1 MRMIPGLRTYRML
14 GGHRNG
20 TLSEPDLPVAAG
32 AGPVCW
38 LHATDPGEYDAL
50 KLLAAQMADLRGG
63 PECLVTGGG
72 ARPGPG
78 EGLRAI
84 HAWLERLQPTLLVLA
99 GPVLPPNL
107 IDAAQAR
114 GIALILVNT
123 DHASAPGR
131 WGLWPGMNRA
141 LLSFFTQI
149 HTRTEAAARTL
160 EQQMRGVN
168 VLHGGTL
175 ARFAPALP
183 CNHVELAALRQVL
196 DGRPVWFAFSPP
208 ESEVDAALA
217 AHTQALRRAH
227 RLLLIL
233 APRDA
238 RRGGALAA
246 RAIEMGFA
254 CARRTTDDD
263 IIETTQIYI
272 ADAEDEPGLFLRLA
286 PVSYLGGSLTPD
298 AGTPGPV
305 PAAALGSA
313 LVFGPHGGAGNCAF
327 LEQLHRLGGGRRI
340 AAPGELGEA
349 ISALLSP
356 ETGAEAALKAWT
368 LATEGS
374 DATYQV
380 ARALC
385 DWVQLNRMGTA

>member
-1 MRMIPGLRTYRML
+1 MRMIPGLRAYRML
-14 GGHRNG
+14 AGRRNG
-20 TLSEPDLPVAAG
+20 TLSEPDLPTAAG

-38 LHATDPGEYDAL
+38 LHAADPGEYEAL
-50 KLLAAQMADLRGG
+50 KLLGAQMTEMRGG

-84 HAWLERLQPTLLVLA
+84 HAWLKRLQPMLLVLA

-107 IDAAQAR
+107 IDAAQAH

-123 DHASAPGR
+123 DHAGAPGR
-131 WGLWPGMNRA
+131 WRLWPGMNRA
-141 LLSFFTQI
+141 LLSCFTQI
-149 HTRTEAAARTL
+149 HTRTEAAARAL

-175 ARFAPALP
+175 ARFAPAP
-183 CNHVELAALRQVL
+183 ACNHVELAALRQVL

-208 ESEVDAALA
+208 EAEVDAALA

-238 RRGGALAA
+238 RQGAALAA
-246 RAIEMGFA
+246 RATGMGFA

-263 IIETTQIYI
+263 ITETTQIYI

-340 AAPGELGEA
+340 AAPDEMGEA
-349 ISALLSP
+349 ICALLSP

-385 DWVQLNRMGTA
+385 DWVQLNRMETA